1 MNWGPLNYTDASTQ
15 MKMIKQ
21 FEDVV
26 ADPRIGESDTK
37 QLWMA
42 EFLIWT
48 TRHCDE
54 NFARS
59 DFETLLCG
67 RDQVDPDSDSIC
79 SGMWVENE
87 FGLREKNIA
96 SVTSDVCISYEGGIC
111 RPGTQMHPGDLAD
124 MAITPEAAQNSS
136 FCPVVGDWSDD
147 KWQFCL
153 GQWRN
158 ITGGSGRLLT
168 VPGTAS
174 PTTCSGVDFDDDTL
188 LWPIPYSY
196 SPTMFAFD
204 VFSHEQTL
212 DMMRATRS
220 FCDDNEEIRCWLT
233 GIPYDYWTQYL
244 NIFDVLL
251 ELSGYAVLAGFT
263 ISFIFLFA
271 KLAFE
276 ARYPIKKVFF
286 GSLIGAGLIGCT
298 MLLTLT
304 TVCWLVFAC

>member
-1 MNWGPLNYTDASTQ
+1 MCHAVIILLSVAMFAVGCWGVTERQVGLGLEDFFPEDNPAGRWAEIGTKELASWSIAMNWGPLNYTDASTQ
-15 MKMIKQ
+15 MKMVKQ

-26 ADPRIGESDTK
+26 ADPRIGEMDTK

-96 SVTSDVCISYEGGIC
+96 SVTSDVCIPYEGGIC

-196 SPTMFAFD
+196 SPTMFASTSS
-204 VFSHEQTL
+204 VMS
-212 DMMRATRS
+212 R
-220 FCDDNEEIRCWLT
+220 
-233 GIPYDYWTQYL
+233 
-244 NIFDVLL
+244 
-251 ELSGYAVLAGFT
+251 
-263 ISFIFLFA
+263 
-271 KLAFE
+271 
-276 ARYPIKKVFF
+276 
-286 GSLIGAGLIGCT
+286 
-298 MLLTLT
+298 LLT
-304 TVCWLVFAC
+304 